1 MQVQCRIQK
10 QWRNMSEGEEI
21 PAKRPTIYDLA
32 QIAGASPSAVSS
44 VLNGTWQKRR
54 ISAKLAERISQIA
67 KEQGYAVNLQAS
79 MLRRERSRII
89 GMIIPKYD
97 NRYFGAIAEQFEAM
111 ARERGLFP
119 VITCT
124 QRDPALEVEAA
135 RELMSYQAE
144 CLIATGAT
152 DPDRLAEICV
162 PAGIRTI
169 NLDLPGGS
177 GPSVVSDNFGGARD
191 LTRLILDRVAQD
203 FGTRAPLYFIG
214 GRGQDHNTRERLRG
228 FLAAHRE
235 YGLEVPE
242 ARLLMRGYSAAKTEA
257 TLAAIDLPQ
266 DSGIFVNSTIALE
279 GVIRWFHA
287 RPNPP
292 RMRFGCFDWDPFAA
306 FLAQNAGMMRQD
318 VGAMLAQVFAFVEEP
333 PPGAPRIEVPCIF
346 EPASGTETLV
356 GG

>member
-1 MQVQCRIQK
+1 MTE
-10 QWRNMSEGEEI
+10 SDDA

-54 ISAKLAERISQIA
+54 ISAKLAERISLIA

-79 MLRRERSRII
+79 MLRRERSRIV

-152 DPDRLAEICV
+152 DPDRIAEICA

-169 NLDLPGGS
+169 NLDLPGTG

-191 LTRLILDRVAQD
+191 LARLILDRVRRD
-203 FGTRAPLYFIG
+203 FGSVSPLFFIG

-228 FLAAHRE
+228 FLAAHAER
-235 YGLEVPE
+235 GIDVPE
-242 ARLLMRGYSAAKTEA
+242 TRLLMRGYSASKTEA
-257 TLAAIDLPQ
+257 SLAGLDLPQ
-266 DSGIFVNSTIALE
+266 DCGIFVNSTIALE
-279 GVIRWFHA
+279 GVIRWIHA
-287 RPNPP
+287 RPIPP
-292 RMRFGCFDWDPFAA
+292 QMRFGCFDWDPFAA
-306 FLAQNAGMMRQD
+306 FLDQNAGMMRQD
-318 VGAMLAQVFAFVEEP
+318 VGAMLAQVFAFVEHP
-333 PPGAPRIEVPCIF
+333 PAGAPRIEVPCIF
-346 EPASGTETLV
+346 EPARSALAATAG
-356 GG
+356 